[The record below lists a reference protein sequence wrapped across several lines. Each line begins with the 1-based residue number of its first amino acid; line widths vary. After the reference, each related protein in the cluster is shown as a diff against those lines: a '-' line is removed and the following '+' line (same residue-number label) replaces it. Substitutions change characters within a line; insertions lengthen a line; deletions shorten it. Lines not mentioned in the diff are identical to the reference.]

1 MKDEDDSP
9 VDACF
14 EGAPAVLG
22 YAGPF
27 VRWNHRQEAADI
39 HVQVGK
45 SVFYRWANLRFPIA
59 TWQEQKRDGFNF
71 ISNDLFCTSTSNIR
85 NIRKG

>member
-14 EGAPAVLG
+14 EGATAILG

-45 SVFYRWANLRFPIA
+45 SVFYRWANLP
-59 TWQEQKRDGFNF
+59 
-71 ISNDLFCTSTSNIR
+71 
-85 NIRKG
+85 

>member
-1 MKDEDDSP
+1 MVYMKDEDDSP

-14 EGAPAVLG
+14 EGAPAILG

-45 SVFYRWANLRFPIA
+45 SVFYRWANLHILA
-59 TWQEQKRDGFNF
+59 LKCILWIHD
-71 ISNDLFCTSTSNIR
+71 
-85 NIRKG
+85 

>member
-1 MKDEDDSP
+1 MYTKDEDDSP

-14 EGAPAVLG
+14 EGAPAILG

-45 SVFYRWANLRFPIA
+45 SVFYRWANLHILA
-59 TWQEQKRDGFNF
+59 LKCILW
-71 ISNDLFCTSTSNIR
+71 IND
-85 NIRKG
+85 